1 MILVDSFI
9 TTSVT
14 EPIQDQ
20 YESFLIRNIY
30 TLPNTT
36 RSWHPPLGNERV
48 DLWICYS
55 AEA

>member
-1 MILVDSFI
+1 MILVVSFI

-14 EPIQDQ
+14 EPIQNQ
-20 YESFLIRNIY
+20 YESFLIWNIY

-36 RSWHPPLGNERV
+36 RSWHPSLGNERV
-48 DLWICYS
+48 DLWIYCS